1 MPFLEDAIAL
11 GAPLVSLDESIHMKP
26 RLILGL
32 LLVSVLAGSAV
43 AASPPTA
50 TTNLPK
56 VLIIGDSIS
65 LGYTPVVQDLLQ
77 GVAEVSHPNGNCQ
90 FTGNGLK
97 NIQHWLGTQHWA
109 VIHFNFGIWDT
120 HLLDTNGTMLTKEPG
135 PQPPPGTHLRYTPA
149 EYRANLTKLVE
160 ILEGTGARL
169 IWASTTPVMVR
180 TGPRFNDIIT
190 NNVNAAAIMQAHHI
204 AVDDLY
210 AFVLPHVKTWQHSDG
225 CHFLPAGSA
234 EIGKQ
239 VAASIQQAL
248 RQAQPHDSR

>member
-1 MPFLEDAIAL
+1 MKTR
-11 GAPLVSLDESIHMKP
+11 LV
-26 RLILGL
+26 LGL
-32 LLVSVLAGSAV
+32 LLVPVLAWSAV
-43 AASPPTA
+43 ADNLPTN

-65 LGYTPVVQDLLQ
+65 LGYTPVVQNLLQ
-77 GVAEVSHPNGNCQ
+77 GVADVSHPPGNCQ

-97 NIQHWLGTQHWA
+97 NIKHWLGTQQWD

-120 HLLDTNGTMLTKEPG
+120 HLLDSNGTMLAKEPG

-149 EYRANLTKLVE
+149 EYHTNLTKLVE

-169 IWASTTPVMVR
+169 IWASTTPVLAR
-180 TGPRFNDIIT
+180 RGARFNDIIT
-190 NNVNAAAIMQAHHI
+190 NNINAATIMQAHRI
-204 AVDDLY
+204 AIDDLY
-210 AFVLPHVKTWQHSDG
+210 TFVLPQVKTWQHSDR
-225 CHFLPAGSA
+225 CHFLPAGST

-248 RQAQPHDSR
+248 RQAKPHDIR